1 MGAGWEITDHACRAC
16 LGRILTRKRD
26 DGVLESRCSECG
38 LHAEGGHRKLCACG
52 VKLRTGKNAG
62 LRCVRNSDVRPEAPA
77 EIIVVHQDEE
87 VSSG

>member
-1 MGAGWEITDHACRAC
+1 LSRLPGSHPDPQAR
-16 LGRILTRKRD
+16 R
-26 DGVLESRCSECG
+26 RCSECG

-62 LRCVRNSDVRPEAPA
+62 LRCVRNPDIRPEAPA

-87 VSSG
+87 AAA